1 MIAIEKV
8 LTCTIFQTFQILSSS
23 HNSYNSLTSFMNLGQ
38 TTLSITFSGVWMSYW
53 FDTDWRPIYHLAEK
67 IHITLKPTKLE
78 QLDVTDYNADF
89 WAFSDIR
96 IIAT

>member
-1 MIAIEKV
+1 
-8 LTCTIFQTFQILSSS
+8 
-23 HNSYNSLTSFMNLGQ
+23 MNFGQ
-38 TTLSITFSGVWMSYW
+38 TTLSITFSGVWMVDW
-53 FDTDWRPIYHLAEK
+53 FDYDSDQVWPRPIYHLAEK